1 MKKLILMILMLLFLC
16 STIILP
22 QNSINYIKK
31 GSGKPVIF
39 LPALGCKGSVW
50 DNSVNM
56 ISNDHCCY
64 EISIAGFGG
73 VPLTGNFSME
83 RISKDIMKLI
93 KQEKLV
99 NPILIGHSVSGF
111 IALKIASENPGI
123 FSKLIIVDS
132 FPFAL
137 ASLYPSI
144 TDEQAKQQAV
154 LIKNMMLNENKEQF
168 KDSEEKNLINLISDK
183 ANIDT
188 VLNWV
193 LLSNRNALAEA
204 TYEMVSTDLRDSIKN
219 IKCKTLIIGTWKGKE
234 QLGFTKESAEKIF
247 SEQYKNLRNK
257 EITISDNSKH
267 FIMLDKPEWL
277 NKQIIGFISE

>member
-1 MKKLILMILMLLFLC
+1 
-16 STIILP
+16 
-22 QNSINYIKK
+22 
-31 GSGKPVIF
+31 
-39 LPALGCKGSVW
+39 
-50 DNSVNM
+50 
-56 ISNDHCCY
+56 
-64 EISIAGFGG
+64 
-73 VPLTGNFSME
+73 
-83 RISKDIMKLI
+83 
-93 KQEKLV
+93 
-99 NPILIGHSVSGF
+99 
-111 IALKIASENPGI
+111 
-123 FSKLIIVDS
+123 
-132 FPFAL
+132 
-137 ASLYPSI
+137 
-144 TDEQAKQQAV
+144 
-154 LIKNMMLNENKEQF
+154 MMLNENKEQF

-257 EITISDNSKH
+257 ELTISDNSKH